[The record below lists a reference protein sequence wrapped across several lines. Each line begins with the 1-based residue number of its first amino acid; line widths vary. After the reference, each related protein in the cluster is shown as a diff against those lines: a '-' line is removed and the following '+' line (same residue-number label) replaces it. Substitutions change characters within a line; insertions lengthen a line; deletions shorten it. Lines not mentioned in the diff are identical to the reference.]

1 MGTYFAMMKVEKVHG
16 AAAVVVGLCT
26 GWKRRCLEC
35 RRRGEEEEVQLRRKE
50 VLLVEHYPIRVSTSR
65 SL

>member
-1 MGTYFAMMKVEKVHG
+1 MMRVEKVHG
-16 AAAVVVGLCT
+16 MDAAAAAVVVGLCT

-35 RRRGEEEEVQLRRKE
+35 RRRGEEEEAQLRRKE